1 MPVAVAQVRDAG
13 LQFAAFR
20 HLPVNDGLALGAV
33 TDVAGRGLAG
43 IQFRD
48 LTALA
53 AEAVPQPQN
62 ALAEGGGWRGRG
74 LAALALAVA
83 GAQPVTLGPVS
94 VRPARPG
101 GGFRGGACPSGRR
114 CASQR
119 RPSWRPVTR
128 FAPGQCHMIEAP
140 AGLKDRARA
149 DPLNY
154 DRPTW
159 QQAKRLG
166 EDPRD
171 LKRIIQDAWAV
182 SDNRASFESA
192 LAPLRAAPGPRR
204 PPRLRRRPS

>member
-1 MPVAVAQVRDAG
+1 
-13 LQFAAFR
+13 
-20 HLPVNDGLALGAV
+20 
-33 TDVAGRGLAG
+33 
-43 IQFRD
+43 
-48 LTALA
+48 
-53 AEAVPQPQN
+53 
-62 ALAEGGGWRGRG
+62 
-74 LAALALAVA
+74 
-83 GAQPVTLGPVS
+83 
-94 VRPARPG
+94 
-101 GGFRGGACPSGRR
+101 
-114 CASQR
+114 
-119 RPSWRPVTR
+119 
-128 FAPGQCHMIEAP
+128 MIEAP